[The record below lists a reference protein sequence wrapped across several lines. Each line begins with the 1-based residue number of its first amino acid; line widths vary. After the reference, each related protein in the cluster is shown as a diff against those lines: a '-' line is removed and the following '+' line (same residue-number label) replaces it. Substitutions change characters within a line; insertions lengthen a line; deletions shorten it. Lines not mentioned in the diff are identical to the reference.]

1 MSTEPTVRPAAVP
14 PEIPVEPVLHAPR
27 EIVELRRGNT
37 RVLLDPETPHW
48 VATDPRGASILLAF
62 RGGARP
68 DDVARRLA
76 DGEGLPLV
84 TARLRVDAV
93 AREALRC
100 GFLAEAPPVPLP
112 HLGRETLL
120 PEGRLEEFW
129 VHLNDACNLA
139 CRHCLVS
146 SGPGGDP
153 GLPGETI
160 AAALREARKLGAR
173 TFCFTGGEPL
183 LRPDFAELAAAA
195 LEDPR
200 AELAVLTNGLL
211 LREETIASW
220 RGHLDLERVRFQ
232 VSLDGSS
239 PEVNDPVRGRGSFER
254 IVAGIRDALAA
265 GLDVTVTTT
274 VTGRNLPDVPR
285 VTRLVGELGGRT
297 HHLLWLHRRGRAA
310 ETDGA
315 PSPAEVLGA
324 VRAAAEAGR
333 EAGVTVD
340 NVAAVRARVNHEPGT
355 RRDLSSAA
363 VTNLCLHR
371 DGAVYPS
378 ASLVGIEELRLGTF
392 GKRPLGDLLRASEV
406 ARRFRRASLV
416 RKEACPSCPVR
427 FLCGGGDVEHAWLWG
442 GSLDAMDPWCELHR
456 GMIEDALLDRAEE
469 RGRVGAGPESGWTDP
484 RLLTFMGEGSHA
496 CGSGDGDEAGRLV
509 VSSSECVLS
518 FELDATRRIVREF
531 YGNAAD
537 HPEEDLCCPVRPR
550 PTDIEH
556 IPPEVVERFYG
567 CGSPVIQADPRPGET
582 TLDLG
587 SGAGIDVFICA
598 RRVGPGGRALG
609 VDMTD
614 RMLAV
619 AGEARK
625 KVAANLGYDNVEFRK
640 GFLEDLPVEDAS
652 VDLVTSNC
660 VINLSP
666 DKRRVFREIWR
677 VLRNGGR
684 FVVSDIVAEREV
696 PAAKR
701 QDPRLWGQCIS
712 GALTEEEFLAALER
726 AGFHGIEVLEKFF
739 WREVDGYRFF
749 SVTVRGW
756 RHDRG
761 EVSEGGKETAVYL
774 GPHRAVVDDQG
785 IFFPRGVP
793 VPVDAATADRLRR
806 PPYAGRFQV
815 GEVAPKPGRGDCGCR
830 NC

>member
-1 MSTEPTVRPAAVP
+1 MSTEPIARPASAL

-27 EIVELRRGNT
+27 EIVELRRGTT
-37 RVLLDPETPHW
+37 RVLVDPDTPHW
-48 VATDPRGASILLAF
+48 VATDARGASILLAF
-62 RGGARP
+62 RGGARA
-68 DDVARRLA
+68 DDVARGLA
-76 DGEGLPLV
+76 EREGVPLV
-84 TARLRVDAV
+84 TARLRVDAI
-93 AREALRC
+93 AREARRC
-100 GFLAEAPPVPLP
+100 GFLAERPPLPLP
-112 HLGRETLL
+112 HPGRETLL
-120 PEGRLEEFW
+120 PEGRLDEFW
-129 VHLNDACNLA
+129 VHVNDTCNLA

-146 SGPGGDP
+146 SGPGGDR
-153 GLPGETI
+153 GLPTETVV
-160 AAALREARKLGAR
+160 AALREAAGLGAH

-195 LEDPR
+195 LERPE

-211 LREETIASW
+211 LKEDTIAAW
-220 RGHLDLERVRFQ
+220 RDVLDLERIRFQ
-232 VSLDGSS
+232 VSLDGSC
-239 PEVNDPVRGRGSFER
+239 PEVNDAIRGPGSFER
-254 IVAGIRDALAA
+254 IVAGIRAALAA

-274 VTGRNLPDVPR
+274 VTRDNLDDVPR
-285 VTRLVGELGGRT
+285 VTRLVGDLGGKT

-310 ETDGA
+310 GADRA
-315 PSPAEVLGA
+315 PSPSEVLEA
-324 VRAAAEAGR
+324 VRAATAAGR

-340 NVAAVRARVNHEPGT
+340 NAAAVRARVNHEAGT

-378 ASLVGIEELRLGTF
+378 ASLVGIEELCLGRY
-392 GKRPLGDLLRASEV
+392 GERSLADLLRESRV
-406 ARRFRRASLV
+406 AREFRRASLV
-416 RKEACPSCPVR
+416 HKEACASCPVR
-427 FLCGGGDVEHAWLWG
+427 FLCGGGDLEHAWLWG
-442 GSLDAMDPWCELHR
+442 GSLDAMDPWCDLHR

-469 RGRVGAGPESGWTDP
+469 RGSVVAGPESGWTDP
-484 RLLTFMGEGSHA
+484 WLWTWMGEGAHA
-496 CGSGDGDEAGRLV
+496 CGDEGTPGGGRVV

-598 RRVGPGGRALG
+598 RRVGPEGRALG

-619 AGEARK
+619 AEEARK

-640 GFLEDLPVEDAS
+640 GFLEELPVADSS

-756 RHDRG
+756 RHDRRQVG
-761 EVSEGGKETAVYL
+761 GGGKEAAVYL
-774 GPHRAVVDDQG
+774 GPHRGVADEQG

-806 PPYAGRFQV
+806 PPYANHFQV
-815 GEVAPKPGRGDCGCR
+815 GEVAPKPGRADCGCR

>member
-1 MSTEPTVRPAAVP
+1 MSTEPIASPAASP
-14 PEIPVEPVLHAPR
+14 PRIPVEPVLHAPR
-27 EIVELRRGNT
+27 EVVVLERGEA
-37 RVLLDPETPHW
+37 RVLLDPDRPHW
-48 VATDPRGASILLAF
+48 VATDPRGAGILLAF
-62 RGGARP
+62 RGGARA
-68 DDVARRLA
+68 DDVARHLA
-76 DGEGLPLV
+76 AREGVPLV

-93 AREALRC
+93 ARDARRC
-100 GFLAEAPPVPLP
+100 GFLTEEPPAPLP

-139 CRHCLVS
+139 CRHCLVA

-153 GLPGETI
+153 GLPTEVV
-160 AAALREARKLGAR
+160 AAALREAATLGAR

-183 LRPDFAELAAAA
+183 LREDFPELAAAA
-195 LEDPR
+195 LEQPD
-200 AELAVLTNGLL
+200 AELAVLTNGILL
-211 LREETIASW
+211 EPEAIAGWRDRFDVDRLR
-220 RGHLDLERVRFQ
+220 LQ
-232 VSLDGSS
+232 VSLDGST
-239 PEVNDPVRGRGSFER
+239 PDRNDPLRGPGSFEG
-254 IVAGIRDALAA
+254 IVAGIRAALAA

-274 VTGRNLPDVPR
+274 VTRANLEDVPR
-285 VTRLVGELGGRT
+285 ITRLVGELGGRT
-297 HHLLWLHRRGRAA
+297 HHLLWLHRRGRSR
-310 ETDGA
+310 ETGLA
-315 PSPAEVLGA
+315 PTPAEVLAA
-324 VRAAAEAGR
+324 VRAAREAG
-333 EAGVTVD
+333 ASCGVTVD

-371 DGAVYPS
+371 DGGVYPS
-378 ASLVGIEELRLGTF
+378 ASLVGIEELRLGAF
-392 GKRPLGDLLRASEV
+392 PESSLADLLAGSEV

-416 RKEACPSCPVR
+416 RKEACPGCPVR
-427 FLCGGGDVEHAWLWG
+427 FLCGGGDLEHAFLWG
-442 GSLDAMDPWCELHR
+442 GDLDAMDPWCELHR
-456 GMIEDALLDRAEE
+456 GMIEDALLDRADE
-469 RGRVGAGPESGWTDP
+469 RGRTGAGPEAGWTDP
-484 RLLTFMGEGSHA
+484 WLWTFMGEGAHP
-496 CGSGDGDEAGRLV
+496 CGDETGAATRVV

-567 CGSPVIQADPRPGET
+567 CGSPVIQADPQPGET

-598 RRVGPGGRALG
+598 RRVGPTGRAIG

-619 AGEARK
+619 AEEARR
-625 KVAANLGYDNVEFRK
+625 KVARNLGYDNVEFRR
-640 GFLEDLPVEDAS
+640 GFLEELPVDDAS

-666 DKRRVFREIWR
+666 DKRLVFREIWR

-756 RHDRG
+756 RHDRR
-761 EVSEGGKETAVYL
+761 EVAGDGTEFAVYL
-774 GPHRAVVDDQG
+774 GPWRGVCDEQG
-785 IFFPRGVP
+785 IFYPRGVP
-793 VPVDAATADRLRR
+793 VPVDRATADRLRR
-806 PPYAGRFQV
+806 PPCAEHFQV
-815 GEVAPKPGRGDCGCR
+815 GEAAPKPGRPDCGCR